1 MKRYEVSGFGVM
13 EYEEVAS
20 TNSLA
25 EKLPLSELK
34 DKQVILTWR
43 QITGAWAGYES
54 VGECPGKEYFND
66 GCFSVR
72 SVWRQE
78 NQFAVSMVIALGCLD
93 FLSHYV
99 EGVTVKWPNDVY
111 VGERKISGILIEH
124 RVAGAHIQSSLCGI
138 GVNINQEQFLSDAPN
153 PVSLFQLLGRELP
166 LQEVLEELL
175 ECIGKRYEQ
184 IHRYAELENDFLRH
198 MYRST
203 GIYDFEDERGIFRA
217 SVGGIDEYGQ
227 LILKDTDGRERVY
240 AFKEVRYVC

>member
-43 QITGAWAGYES
+43 QTQGRGQATNRWES
-54 VGECPGKEYFND
+54 APGKNISMTVIFRPECLEA
-66 GCFSVR
+66 GK
-72 SVWRQE
+72 
-78 NQFAVSMVIALGCLD
+78 QFAVSMVIALGCLD

-124 RVAGAHIQSSLCGI
+124 RVAG
-138 GVNINQEQFLSDAPN
+138 
-153 PVSLFQLLGRELP
+153 FQLLGRELP